1 MSSRPHISAVFGA
14 VCAALLIAGCSSS
27 GTVGGSASSNNDVSG
42 FTGGTSGGTS
52 GGASGGTSGGSGGSD
67 AGCTE
72 AMQAIQNAEKA
83 QNSTDAQSVLK
94 VAQTSI
100 SQLRD
105 AAQNTQ
111 KPGAKD
117 AMNKVADDIQDIVTQ
132 AESGQQPSPQKALS
146 DAQVVIG
153 ICGS

>member
-14 VCAALLIAGCSSS
+14 ACVALLIAGCSSS
-27 GTVGGSASSNNDVSG
+27 GTVGGDASSNSAVG
-42 FTGGTSGGTS
+42 GLTGGNS
-52 GGASGGTSGGSGGSD
+52 AGSDGSD

-83 QNSTDAQSVLK
+83 QSSTDLQAVLK
-94 VAQTSI
+94 VANTSI

-105 AAQNTQ
+105 AAQTTQ
-111 KPGAKD
+111 KPGGKD
-117 AMNKVADDIQDIVTQ
+117 AMNKVADDIQTVVSQ
-132 AESGQQPSPQKALS
+132 AESGQQPSPRQALA
-146 DAQVVIG
+146 DAQVVAG